1 MGCLING
8 NNKIKIKIKTATS
21 NNLNQNIKPTNNLKS
36 EDQIQIYQKK
46 NDKDLNRQTSISQ
59 NIENIIDNNPISFVK
74 IIKKKKD

>member
-1 MGCLING
+1 MGCLIIG
-8 NNKIKIKIKTATS
+8 NNKIKIKTATS

>member
-1 MGCLING
+1 MGCLIIG
-8 NNKIKIKIKTATS
+8 NNKIKIKTATS
-21 NNLNQNIKPTNNLKS
+21 NNLNQNIKPMNNLKS

>member
-8 NNKIKIKIKTATS
+8 NNKIKIKTATP

>member
-1 MGCLING
+1 MGCLIIG
-8 NNKIKIKIKTATS
+8 NNKIKIKSATS

>member
-8 NNKIKIKIKTATS
+8 NNKIKIKTTTS
-21 NNLNQNIKPTNNLKS
+21 NNLNQNMKAANNLKS
-36 EDQIQIYQKK
+36 DDQIQIYQKK

-59 NIENIIDNNPISFVK
+59 NIENIIENNPISFVK

>member
-21 NNLNQNIKPTNNLKS
+21 NKLNQNIKPTNNLKS

>member
-1 MGCLING
+1 MGCLIIG

-36 EDQIQIYQKK
+36 EEQIQIYQKK

>member
-8 NNKIKIKIKTATS
+8 NNKIKIKTATS

>member
-1 MGCLING
+1 M
-8 NNKIKIKIKTATS
+8 
-21 NNLNQNIKPTNNLKS
+21 NQNIKNTNNLKS